1 MTAGRQRPADR
12 CGAPGQS
19 HHATTGET
27 MRVSML
33 LLGILSLFIC
43 SASGQD
49 WRGPTGTI
57 SGGFNPSGANEYSL
71 AVLERAAFLGQREAS
86 ALLAVQD
93 AADVENSLVKS
104 ALHFQV
110 AIAAGCSD
118 LDILAAHAVERLSG
132 LRAGAA
138 ALGPRD
144 GGWPRPTPQ
153 GPLPALVGTPLA
165 CRPIRASLFRRIYSI
180 MS

>member
-12 CGAPGQS
+12 YGAPGQS

-86 ALLAVQD
+86 ALLAVMLQD

-104 ALHFQV
+104 AVHFQV

-132 LRAGAA
+132 EQRAAYERELPHWAPATAA
-138 ALGPRD
+138 GPD
-144 GGWPRPTPQ
+144 PRLK
-153 GPLPALVGTPLA
+153 GPCLHW
-165 CRPIRASLFRRIYSI
+165 
-180 MS
+180 

>member
-1 MTAGRQRPADR
+1 
-12 CGAPGQS
+12 
-19 HHATTGET
+19 

-33 LLGILSLFIC
+33 LLGTLSLFIG

-49 WRGPTGTI
+49 WRGPMGTI
-57 SGGFNPSGANEYSL
+57 AGGFNPSGANEYSL
-71 AVLERAAFLGQREAS
+71 VVLERAAFLGQREAS
-86 ALLAVQD
+86 ALLAVMLQD

-132 LRAGAA
+132 EQRAAYEQELPHWVSATPTGPDPRLKAPCLR
-138 ALGPRD
+138 
-144 GGWPRPTPQ
+144 W
-153 GPLPALVGTPLA
+153 
-165 CRPIRASLFRRIYSI
+165 
-180 MS
+180 